1 MAKDNISYL
10 SIGSNFGDRKLF
22 IQKAID
28 YLKNDNLIQILKIS
42 NIFETDPLEVLEQDQ
57 FLNLIIKINTN
68 YSPIELLTE
77 LQSIEEKIG
86 RIRRFNKGPREIDLD
101 ILTYNYL
108 KISSEKLTL
117 PHPALF
123 SRPFIKEILESISE
137 EIIMTF
143 QYRELDEANYYSI
156 FSK

>member
-42 NIFETDPLEVLEQDQ
+42 NIFETDPLEVLEQDK

-68 YSPIELLTE
+68 YSPFELLTE

>member
-1 MAKDNISYL
+1 MAKDNISHL

-42 NIFETDPLEVLEQDQ
+42 NIFETDPLEVLEQDK

-68 YSPIELLTE
+68 YSPFELLTE

-108 KISSEKLTL
+108 KISSENLTL